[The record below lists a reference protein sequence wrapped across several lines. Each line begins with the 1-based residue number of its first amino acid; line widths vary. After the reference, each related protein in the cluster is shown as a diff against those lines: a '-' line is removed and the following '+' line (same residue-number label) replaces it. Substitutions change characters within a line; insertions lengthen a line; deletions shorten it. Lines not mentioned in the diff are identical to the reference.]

1 MRLLHTFFNFG
12 KTEEERGENVMDSVW
27 KQTVLVPEFAPLKG
41 DGVTDVLVIGG
52 GLTGLLCARELKSAG
67 VDCMLVEKGELC
79 SGVTQNTTAKLTV
92 QHGLI
97 YHKLIRRF
105 GTNSAK
111 KYLQA
116 NQKALEKMKQL
127 CQQTDCDYQT
137 ETSWVYAGKD
147 PQKLLEELDALKRLG
162 CKGQFL
168 RTPPLPVST
177 VGAVGIENQ
186 GQFHPLKFAAFFA
199 KDLPIFT
206 HTKVQEL
213 APGKVVTDHGVI
225 RAKKIIV
232 ATHFPMLNQHGSYF
246 LKLYQHRSYV
256 LALKGANLPEG
267 MYVDEAKDG
276 LSFRRWGELLL
287 LGGGGHRTGKQG
299 GGWQELEE
307 FARTHYPKG
316 EIVARWAAQDC
327 LPLDDVPYIGQYSAR
342 TPDLFVATGFQ
353 KWGMT
358 TAMVAAM
365 VLTDLV
371 QGKENPYAKVFDP
384 SRSIL
389 RPQLVING
397 AEAIWN
403 LLTPTTPRCPH
414 MGCAL
419 KYNPEEHSWD
429 CPCHGSRFAEDGTLL
444 DNPANSDL
452 PKT

>member
-1 MRLLHTFFNFG
+1 
-12 KTEEERGENVMDSVW
+12 MDSLW
-27 KQTVLVPEFAPLKG
+27 KNTGKMPEFPALDG
-41 DGVTDVLVIGG
+41 DRTTDVLIIGG
-52 GLTGLLCARELKSAG
+52 GLAGLLCAYELKAAG
-67 VDCMLVEKGELC
+67 VDCMLVEKDQIC
-79 SGVTQNTTAKLTV
+79 SGVTGSTTAKLTV

-97 YHKLIRRF
+97 YHKLVKRF

-111 KYLQA
+111 LYLQA
-116 NQKALEKMKQL
+116 NQRALEKMKGL

-137 ETSWVYAGKD
+137 STSYVYARKD

-177 VGAVGIENQ
+177 VGAVGIEDQ
-186 GQFHPLKFAAFFA
+186 GQFHPLKFAAA
-199 KDLPIFT
+199 VAADLPIFT

-213 APGKVVTDHGVI
+213 APGTAVTDRGMI

-232 ATHFPMLNQHGSYF
+232 ATHFPMLNKHGSYF
-246 LKLYQHRSYV
+246 LKMYQHRSYV
-256 LALKGANLPEG
+256 LALKGARLPEG

-276 LSFRRWGELLL
+276 LSFRTYGDLLL

-307 FARTHYPKG
+307 FARKQYPKG
-316 EIVARWAAQDC
+316 EIVARWATQDC
-327 LPLDDVPYIGQYSAR
+327 MTLDDVPYIGRYSAR

-358 TAMVAAM
+358 TAMAAAM
-365 VLTDLV
+365 ILTDLV
-371 QGKENPYAKVFDP
+371 QGKESPYAKVFDP

-389 RPQLVING
+389 RPQLLING

-403 LLTPTTPRCPH
+403 LMTPTAPRCPH

-419 KYNPEEHSWD
+419 KYNAEEHSWD
-429 CPCHGSRFAEDGTLL
+429 CPCHGSRFSEEGTLL
-444 DNPANSDL
+444 ENPANADL
-452 PKT
+452 RKT